1 MNSQYEIVLI
11 MTPVL
16 SEQQRK
22 DAVKG
27 YIKIIKGGSCE
38 IVHEENWGLKKLAYP
53 IQKKS
58 TGYYYCVE
66 FKGSGQII
74 STLELTLKR
83 DEKILRFLTV
93 KLDKHAIAFNI
104 KDREKAKVKKESPK
118 EEEVK
123 AEVTEAVVDT
133 PKAADER
140 KKGDVQDKE
149 SNATKSEEDTKADDS
164 KKDKELVA
172 EEETTADDSKKD
184 KELVAEQEENKDA
197 PEETKTEDSESEEPK
212 EEVIN
217 S

>member
-1 MNSQYEIVLI
+1 MNIQYEIVLI

-22 DAVKG
+22 EAVKG
-27 YIKIIKGGSCE
+27 YNKIIKGGGCE

-104 KDREKAKVKKESPK
+104 KDREKAKVKKETPK
-118 EEEVK
+118 EEE
-123 AEVTEAVVDT
+123 AEEKVAEAVADT
-133 PKAADER
+133 PKKADEI
-140 KKGDVQDKE
+140 KKENVQDKA
-149 SNATKSEEDTKADDS
+149 SNATKGKEETAADDN

-172 EEETTADDSKKD
+172 D
-184 KELVAEQEENKDA
+184 QEENKDA
-197 PEETKTEDSESEEPK
+197 PEETKPEDSESEKPK

-217 S
+217 N